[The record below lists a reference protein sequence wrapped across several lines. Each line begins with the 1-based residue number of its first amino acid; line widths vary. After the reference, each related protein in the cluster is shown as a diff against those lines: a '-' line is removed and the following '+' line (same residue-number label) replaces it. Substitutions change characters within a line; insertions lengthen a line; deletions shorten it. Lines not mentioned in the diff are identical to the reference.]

1 MLRLYYK
8 KLKKLNRL
16 FWAQAFT
23 PLILFLTAIPRAR
36 REKKFRA
43 AEPPH
48 TILISFFGRGLGDS
62 IYFSGVLKIIRS
74 RFPKAKIQLAFLNQL
89 TPYFNGNPYVDEF
102 IACPDYYQGLRG
114 FFNFYQSA
122 WKRRRKGPVD
132 LLLNLCPTLLMP
144 PVFWDFFIQ
153 KRYSIGVG
161 DSLKRL
167 FYDTPVP
174 IDWTIHYYES
184 ALRGL
189 EPFGIKMEKGHRPE
203 FWIPAEVDIRR
214 LFPAEPDLSKAIIVA
229 PGGRRTVE
237 APKEY
242 CWNFEEFPAV
252 INGLLKRGYR
262 VIVTGADYDQ
272 EIMDRITAHP
282 NLINLIGKTTI
293 LEIFSMVKRYGH
305 LVVCNNSGLM
315 HIAGIL
321 GVPTVSY
328 ADPKENM
335 IRWCVYPSRNNL
347 HVFSQDTVDK
357 KITAGD
363 FLELIAAKM
372 EELKRPALKAGRIFE
387 TPVTENNPENQPPF

>member
-1 MLRLYYK
+1 MLRLFYK

-16 FWAQAFT
+16 FWAHAFT
-23 PLILFLTAIPRAR
+23 PSILFLTAIPRAR
-36 REKKFRA
+36 REKQFRS
-43 AEPPH
+43 AEPR

-74 RFPKAKIQLAFLNQL
+74 RFPRAKIQLAFLKQL
-89 TPYFNGNPYVDEF
+89 APYFNGNPYVDEF
-102 IACPDYYQGLRG
+102 IACPDYYQGIRG

-122 WKRRRKGPVD
+122 WKRRQRGPVD
-132 LLLNLCPTLLMP
+132 LLLNLCPTLLML

-167 FYDTPVP
+167 FYDSPVP
-174 IDWTIHYYES
+174 IDWTIHYYECV
-184 ALRGL
+184 LRGI
-189 EPFGIKMEKGHRPE
+189 EPLGIKMQKGHKPE
-203 FWIPAEVDIRR
+203 FWIPAEVDIRH
-214 LFPAEPDLSKAIIVA
+214 LFPTGADLSKAIIVA

-242 CWNFEEFPAV
+242 CWTFEEFPDV
-252 INGLLKRGYR
+252 IKGLLKRGYP

-272 EIMDRITAHP
+272 EIMDKITAHP

-293 LEIFSMVKRYGH
+293 LEIFSIVKKYGH
-305 LVVCNNSGLM
+305 LAVCNNSGLM

-335 IRWCVYPSRNNL
+335 IRWCAHPHENNL
-347 HVFSQDTVDK
+347 HDFSQDTRDK
-357 KITAGD
+357 KITAGE
-363 FLELIAAKM
+363 FLELIAAKL
-372 EELKRPALKAGRIFE
+372 EELKRPVLKQEAIAE
-387 TPVTENNPENQPPF
+387 TPATESNPENQPPS